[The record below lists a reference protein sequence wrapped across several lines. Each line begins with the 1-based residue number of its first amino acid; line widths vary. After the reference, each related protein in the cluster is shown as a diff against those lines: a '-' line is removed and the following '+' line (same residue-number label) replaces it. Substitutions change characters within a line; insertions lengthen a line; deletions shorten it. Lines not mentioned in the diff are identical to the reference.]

1 MSDPGPH
8 PEPPPD
14 FCRRT
19 LPIITHGGSL
29 FRTHPYTAAP
39 FYFGRTGR
47 NRFDDPLGQY
57 SVLYA
62 ARDGFGA
69 FIETFGQ
76 QTGVRSVGV
85 GDLRNRRLTEFY
97 PASPLRLVGLVSPG
111 CLARMGADS
120 RLFAGS
126 RAVAQ
131 RWSRAI
137 YEHPY
142 EHPDLPVHGILY
154 PARHNH
160 TRCAVAIFDR
170 YSISRLEITRSIS
183 WYSDDEEQRS
193 NLAAVLSLYGFSLV
207 ETGTQPNKKNPG
219 TASSVQ
225 FDLFEE

>member
-1 MSDPGPH
+1 MSDPCPH
-8 PEPPPD
+8 PEPPSD
-14 FCRRT
+14 FHRRT
-19 LPIITHGGSL
+19 LPIITQGGSL
-29 FRTHPYTAAP
+29 FRTHPHTAAP

-62 ARDGFGA
+62 ARDVFGA

-85 GDLRNRRLTEFY
+85 GDLKNRRLTEFY
-97 PASPLRLVGLVSPG
+97 PASPLLLVDLVSPG
-111 CLARMGADS
+111 CLARIGADS

-126 RAVAQ
+126 RAVAR

-137 YEHPY
+137 YEHP
-142 EHPDLPVHGILY
+142 DLPAHGILY

-170 YSISRLEITRSIS
+170 DCMPRLEITRSVS
-183 WYSDDEEQRS
+183 WYSDEEEQRS
-193 NLAAVLSLYGFSLV
+193 NLAAVLDLYGFSLV
-207 ETGTQPNKKNPG
+207 ETLTQPDKKNPG
-219 TASSVQ
+219 TASSLQ
-225 FDLFEE
+225 FGLFDE

>member
-1 MSDPGPH
+1 MSDPCPH
-8 PEPPPD
+8 PEPPSD
-14 FCRRT
+14 FHRRT
-19 LPIITHGGSL
+19 LPIITQGGSL
-29 FRTHPYTAAP
+29 FRTHPHTAAP

-47 NRFDDPLGQY
+47 NRFDDPDGEY

-62 ARDGFGA
+62 ARCGFGA

-85 GDLRNRRLTEFY
+85 GDLKNRRLTEFY
-97 PASPLRLVGLVSPG
+97 PASPLRLVDLVSPG

-120 RLFAGS
+120 CLFAGS

-170 YSISRLEITRSIS
+170 YSISGLEITRSVL
-183 WYSDDEEQRS
+183 WYSDEEEQRS
-193 NLAAVLSLYGFSLV
+193 NLAAVLNLYGFSLV
-207 ETGTQPNKKNPG
+207 ETGTQPDKKNPG
-219 TASSVQ
+219 TASSLQ
-225 FDLFEE
+225 FGLFDE